1 MNISKK
7 INGTCLFESWKKVKP
22 KTSENSRREIWF
34 AVELDKIDLICYDI
48 KGGMIDEEQE

>member
-7 INGTCLFESWKKVKP
+7 INGTCLFESWKNVRT
-22 KTSENSRREIWF
+22 KTTEKSRREIWF